1 MSTSVIMWAVVL
13 WLGATVPALAAED
26 RATIV
31 KERSSFTY
39 ATPGSKCQT
48 EDGTAAAMTLS
59 TRQRMTEV
67 GSRDMKAYQRFFDQ
81 GLAINMRPLTV
92 FVEAREAGYAQI
104 RPEGRLES
112 LWVSVFSLE
121 CPQEPK
127 APQEPTGRQK
137 KKGAR

>member
-1 MSTSVIMWAVVL
+1 MTPTPSMTWVILL
-13 WLGATVPALAAED
+13 WLSTMVSALAED
-26 RATIV
+26 RDAIV
-31 KERSSFTY
+31 KERTSPAY
-39 ATPGSKCQT
+39 AKPGSKCQT

-67 GSRDMKAYQRFFDQ
+67 ASRQDMKAFEQFFTQ
-81 GLAINMRPLTV
+81 GLAIRMRPLTV
-92 FVEAREAGYAQI
+92 FVEERQGVYVKI

-112 LWVSVFSLE
+112 LWVGVFGLQ

-127 APQEPTGRQK
+127 TRQG